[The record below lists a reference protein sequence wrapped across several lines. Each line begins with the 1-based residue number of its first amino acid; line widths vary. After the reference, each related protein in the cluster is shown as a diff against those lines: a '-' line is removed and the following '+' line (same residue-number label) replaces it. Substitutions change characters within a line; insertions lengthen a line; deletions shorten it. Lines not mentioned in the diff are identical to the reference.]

1 MTIEATSSTTKEKS
15 KKEVEKKNTMRKEVA
30 VVTGAATG
38 IGRAATIQL
47 CQKGYKVY
55 ACGRNTNNL
64 NKLLDIHPEYDIVP
78 YELDITDMESIIKFQ
93 KYLDDN
99 LVDGKLDILYNN
111 AGQSCT
117 FPALD
122 VTAAQVEQCFAVN
135 VFGHINMT
143 RELSRFIIKGQGTI
157 IFTGSCAGI
166 MPFPFGSIYSASKA
180 AIHAYARVLH
190 LEMKPIGVRVINV
203 VTGGVD
209 TSIAD
214 TRPLPETSIYNSLE
228 GQKAFQYRQ
237 LMSQNNKPMSPETYV
252 KSVLEVVYNREKD
265 PLDIYR
271 GTKAILMKFAYK
283 FVPTCV
289 LEWYLTRK
297 FHLGPLVES
306 FQKRKTA

>member
-1 MTIEATSSTTKEKS
+1 MS
-15 KKEVEKKNTMRKEVA
+15 RVA

-38 IGRAATIQL
+38 IGRSATIQL

-55 ACGRNTNNL
+55 GCGRNSNNL
-64 NKLLDIHPEYDIVP
+64 NKLLDIHPEYNIVP
-78 YELDITDMESIIKFQ
+78 YELDITDMDSIIKFQ
-93 KYLDDN
+93 KFLEKE
-99 LVDGKLDILYNN
+99 LEDGKLDILYNN

-122 VTAAQVEQCFAVN
+122 VTSAQMEQCFAVN

-143 RELSRFIIKGQGTI
+143 RELSKFIIKGKGTI

-190 LEMKPIGVRVINV
+190 LEMKPMDVRVINV
-203 VTGGVD
+203 ITGGVD
-209 TSIAD
+209 TNIAD

-228 GQKAFQYRQ
+228 GQQAFQYRQ
-237 LMSQNNKPMSPETYV
+237 KMSQNNKPMSPDEYV
-252 KSVLEVVYNREKD
+252 KTVLDIVYKREKD
-265 PLDIYR
+265 PVDIYR
-271 GTKAILMKFAYK
+271 GTKALLMKFAYK
-283 FVPTCV
+283 FVPSFV

-297 FHLGPLVES
+297 FHLQPLFES
-306 FQKRKTA
+306 FQKGKTD